1 LSWDEN
7 AFPDLNFRP
16 PQLGGLIFTSY
27 VFVNFFIPV
36 RVNTVQHAQDLIF
49 NQHQSILSLKPSGV
63 IGGPVGCM

>member
-16 PQLGGLIFTSY
+16 PQLGGLTFTY

-49 NQHQSILSLKPSGV
+49 
-63 IGGPVGCM
+63 